1 MNVAGEAPDAVY
13 SHVCDTQSSANLILC
28 ATKFIVRLMAR
39 YNAKP
44 DAVKV
49 SRFLTI
55 RLTEAEYRR
64 FKRMATAADL
74 SVTALARRLLAFD
87 NIVTRED

>member
-1 MNVAGEAPDAVY
+1 MCHKVY
-13 SHVCDTQSSANLILC
+13 
-28 ATKFIVRLMAR
+28 IVRFMAR

-44 DAVKV
+44 DSVKV